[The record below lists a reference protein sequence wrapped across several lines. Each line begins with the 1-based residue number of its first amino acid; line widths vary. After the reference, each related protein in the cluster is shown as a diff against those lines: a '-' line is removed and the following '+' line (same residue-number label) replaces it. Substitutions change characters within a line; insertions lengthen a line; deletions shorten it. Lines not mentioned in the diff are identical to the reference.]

1 MRHPRRTLT
10 SPPSPTRLQEVKSQ
24 PQNVIMD
31 ALFEE
36 PWTNALREVVGPHNY
51 VRVSGERLQGL
62 VTNIFVKRHHLPHL
76 RDIHTCV
83 VRTGFGGLWVCGFLE
98 ACVFV

>member
-1 MRHPRRTLT
+1 MMSQLQ
-10 SPPSPTRLQEVKSQ
+10 PTDRLQEVKSQ

-51 VRVSGERLQGL
+51 VRVTGERLQGI

-83 VRTGFGGLWVCGFLE
+83 VRTGFGGLWVCWPLLWY
-98 ACVFV
+98 